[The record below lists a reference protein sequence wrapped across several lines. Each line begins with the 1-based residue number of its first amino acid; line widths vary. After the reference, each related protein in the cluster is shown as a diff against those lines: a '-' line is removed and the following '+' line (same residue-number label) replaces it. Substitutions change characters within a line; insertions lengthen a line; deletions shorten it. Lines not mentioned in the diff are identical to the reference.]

1 MADQQ
6 ALHAFAQWVA
16 GCSGNEKQEGQ
27 TFVQK
32 LLTAWGWE
40 DATEAG
46 VSFEH
51 RIPKGGAGGGMG
63 FADALIPGKVLIEM
77 KGRGDALT
85 QHFPQLQ
92 RY

>member
-6 ALHAFAQWVA
+6 ALHAFSQWVA
-16 GCSGNEKQEGQ
+16 GCSGDEKQEAQ

-40 DATEAG
+40 DASEAG

-51 RIPKGGAGGGMG
+51 RIPKGLAYAYRDYLGGC
-63 FADALIPGKVLIEM
+63 DANAYLDAEAQAE
-77 KGRGDALT
+77 RYRHASGDGVT
-85 QHFPQLQ
+85 S
-92 RY
+92 